1 MAAKPSDREHVE
13 RRQQDQLLK
22 LVTKGFYNELIN
34 YGVPKADIVTCAS
47 HLLGHMSQQDSA
59 ASESSTK
66 LDRFYSR
73 MFTLDSIEDRWAEAR
88 RLGIDHAVVLR
99 PVDDALPALLDEWL
113 AAPKVRTSFV
123 TPYPTTLEGLGAHL
137 ASPTCHYFCIEYEGE
152 PVGII
157 GAENLDE
164 NSRRLEMR
172 KLVGRRDLQGMGIGS
187 RATFAFLYY
196 AFQIL
201 QFEKVYIYST
211 DVNVRNL
218 NINNQFGFTLE
229 GVFFQ
234 ELQGEQGRLDIV
246 RMGLLRSHWQTIFA
260 APP

>member
-1 MAAKPSDREHVE
+1 MANKPSDRDHVE
-13 RRQQDQLLK
+13 RRQQEQLLK
-22 LVTKGFYNELIN
+22 LVTKGFYNELVN
-34 YGVPKADIVTCAS
+34 YGVPKADIVTIAS
-47 HLLGHMSQQDSA
+47 HLLGHMSQQEA
-59 ASESSTK
+59 APAK
-66 LDRFYSR
+66 QDRFYSR
-73 MFTLDSIEDRWAEAR
+73 VFGLDSIEDRWTEAR
-88 RLGIDHAVVLR
+88 RLGIDHSVVLR
-99 PVDDALPALLDEWL
+99 PIDDALPAVIDEWL
-113 AAPKVRTSFV
+113 AEPKVRNSFV
-123 TPYPTTLEGLGAHL
+123 TPYPTTLEGLRAHL

-164 NSRRLEMR
+164 HSRRLEMR
-172 KLVGRRDLQGMGIGS
+172 KLVGRRELQGMGIGT

-201 QFEKVYIYST
+201 GFEKVYIYST

-218 NINNQFGFTLE
+218 NINAQFGFTLE

-246 RMGLLRSHWQTIFA
+246 RMGLLRSHWQAIFGSKG
-260 APP
+260 

>member
-1 MAAKPSDREHVE
+1 MASPSDRDHVE
-13 RRQQDQLLK
+13 RRQQEQLLK
-22 LVTKGFYNELIN
+22 LVTKGFYNELVN
-34 YGVPKADIVTCAS
+34 YGVPKADIVTIAS
-47 HLLGHMSQQDSA
+47 HLLGHMSQHDDSA
-59 ASESSTK
+59 CK
-66 LDRFYSR
+66 QDRFYSR
-73 MFTLDSIEDRWAEAR
+73 IFKLDSVEDRWAEAQ
-88 RLGIDHAVVLR
+88 RLSVDRNVVLR
-99 PVDDALPALLDEWL
+99 PIDPALPALIDEWL

-123 TPYPTTLEGLGAHL
+123 TPYPTTLEALAAHL

-172 KLVGRRDLQGMGIGS
+172 KLVGRRDLQGMGIGT

-201 QFEKVYIYST
+201 AFEKVYIYST

-234 ELQGEQGRLDIV
+234 ELQGEHGRLDIV
-246 RMGLLRSHWQTIFA
+246 RMGLLRDQWQAIFA
-260 APP
+260 APT

>member
-1 MAAKPSDREHVE
+1 MATSDREHVE
-13 RRQQDQLLK
+13 RRQQEQLLK

-34 YGVPKADIVTCAS
+34 YGVPKADIVTIAS
-47 HLLGHMSQQDSA
+47 HLLGHMSQQDGA
-59 ASESSTK
+59 PAK
-66 LDRFYSR
+66 HQDRFYSR
-73 MFTLDSIEDRWAEAR
+73 IFTLDSVEDRWAEAR
-88 RLGIDHAVVLR
+88 RLSVDHNVVLR
-99 PVDDALPALLDEWL
+99 PIDDALPAVIDEWL

-123 TPYPTTLEGLGAHL
+123 TPYPTTLEGLHAHL

-164 NSRRLEMR
+164 HSRRLEMR
-172 KLVGRRDLQGMGIGS
+172 KLVGRRDLQGMGIGT

-201 QFEKVYIYST
+201 GFEKVYIYST

-260 APP
+260 APT